1 MGFRRLMTSPTLR
14 LSITAEG
21 AMFPPDQQYRLLE
34 VARHADQLGVDQIDT
49 SEHVLMGAGALTSG
63 HGWEPRHLEM
73 PQPDSITSMAAMAG
87 ATHTIRLLSNVAIA
101 PLRPAG
107 LLAKAVATVH
117 AISRGR
123 YSLGVSVSWHKDEYD
138 ALGVPFSERGQILDD
153 QLHACRVLWTQAPA
167 SFHSKTVNFDNMYCS
182 PRPAPGERIPILF
195 GGHFAPRL
203 IRRIVTLGDGWLLSG
218 VLGLDLAQKVDAI
231 AELKEAFV
239 NAGRDAATLELC
251 DEVRAVDGD
260 IAKSME
266 EIPALA
272 RAGITT
278 VRMHLRRFLTQP
290 DEALPKLEEIV
301 RRFEQYREVKSTG

>member
-1 MGFRRLMTSPTLR
+1 
-14 LSITAEG
+14 
-21 AMFPPDQQYRLLE
+21 
-34 VARHADQLGVDQIDT
+34 
-49 SEHVLMGAGALTSG
+49 
-63 HGWEPRHLEM
+63 
-73 PQPDSITSMAAMAG
+73 
-87 ATHTIRLLSNVAIA
+87 
-101 PLRPAG
+101 
-107 LLAKAVATVH
+107 
-117 AISRGR
+117 
-123 YSLGVSVSWHKDEYD
+123 
-138 ALGVPFSERGQILDD
+138 
-153 QLHACRVLWTQAPA
+153 
-167 SFHSKTVNFDNMYCS
+167 MYCS